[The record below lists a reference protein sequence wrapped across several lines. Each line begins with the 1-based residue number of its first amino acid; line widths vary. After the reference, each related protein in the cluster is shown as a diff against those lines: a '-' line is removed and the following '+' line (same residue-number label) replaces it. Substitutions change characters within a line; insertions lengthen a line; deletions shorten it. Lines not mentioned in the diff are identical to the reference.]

1 MARERFSLLHHQK
14 INQTFMVYDLLKFPL
29 LFIVVFPG
37 LAAGNDFDPIDYLE
51 TIETIQ
57 GEFIQRSLDGSSQ
70 MLQESTGEI
79 FIKKPNQLL
88 WKMKHPNQKTV
99 LIDENTITYFDA
111 DLEQILISDYLEENQ
126 VSWVNLFLNNS
137 AINSTYRFKEKKL
150 SNGETHISFDDVEGD
165 YKSITFTFNSG
176 MVQGINLLDNSANSI
191 SIEFTR
197 FEINQILSDNLF
209 NFQYPSSADVIDQ
222 RR

>member
-1 MARERFSLLHHQK
+1 
-14 INQTFMVYDLLKFPL
+14 
-29 LFIVVFPG
+29 
-37 LAAGNDFDPIDYLE
+37 
-51 TIETIQ
+51 
-57 GEFIQRSLDGSSQ
+57 
-70 MLQESTGEI
+70 
-79 FIKKPNQLL
+79 
-88 WKMKHPNQKTV
+88 MKHPNQKTV
-99 LIDENTITYFDA
+99 LINKNTITYFDA
-111 DLEQILISDYLEENQ
+111 DLEQIVISDYLEENQ

>member
-1 MARERFSLLHHQK
+1 
-14 INQTFMVYDLLKFPL
+14 MVYDLLKFPL

-99 LIDENTITYFDA
+99 LIDKNTITYFDA
-111 DLEQILISDYLEENQ
+111 DLEQVVISDYLEENQ
-126 VSWVNLFLNNS
+126 VSWVNLFLNRSLTESSYEFN
-137 AINSTYRFKEKKL
+137 EKKL
-150 SNGETHISFDDVEGD
+150 NNGETHIRFDDMKGD
-165 YKSITFTFNSG
+165 YQSVTLIFKSTLL
-176 MVQGINLLDNSANSI
+176 QGIDLLDNSNNSI
-191 SIEFTR
+191 IIEFTK
-197 FEINQILSDNLF
+197 FEINQTLSDNLF
-209 NFQYPSSADVIDQ
+209 NYQFPSSADVIDQ

>member
-1 MARERFSLLHHQK
+1 
-14 INQTFMVYDLLKFPL
+14 MVSTLLKLLLIVLLIFPS
-29 LFIVVFPG
+29 FVTSQ
-37 LAAGNDFDPIDYLE
+37 DFDPINYLN
-51 TIETIQ
+51 TIQ
-57 GEFIQRSLDGSSQ
+57 TIRGEFIQRERSSQ
-70 MLQESTGEI
+70 INQKVSGEI
-79 FIKKPNQLL
+79 FIRKPNQLL
-88 WKMKHPNQKTV
+88 WSMESPNQKKV
-99 LIDENTITYFDA
+99 LINGKTITYFDA
-111 DLEQILISDYLEENQ
+111 DLEQIVISDYLEENQ

-176 MVQGINLLDNSANSI
+176 TVQGINLLDNSANSI